1 LRKIFLSI
9 HNTQVA
15 IIGGGPSGLLL
26 SHILHLNG
34 IESIIVERQSKSHVI
49 GRIRAG
55 VLEAGTV
62 QLLRDVGLGK
72 RMDKEGIPH
81 DGTSIAWEGKPS
93 LFIDVKKYTGKSFM
107 AYGQTSITEDLF
119 KQREID
125 NGHIFC
131 EASEVKI
138 SDVEKTHPK
147 VTFLHNGKKKTLICD
162 YIAGC
167 DGFHGVSRHAI
178 PQNHQRSFQRN
189 YPFGWLGIM
198 AEVPPYKDVL
208 YAYHSD
214 GFALASQR
222 NPMLSRFYIQVDIND
237 KVEDWS
243 DDRFWEALI
252 KRLPADVT
260 KHIKTG
266 PSIEKSIAPLRSFV
280 SEPMQYHKLFLAG
293 DSAHVVP
300 PTGAKGLNL
309 AVSDI
314 YYLSRAIIE
323 AYKNKNYSH
332 LENYSKTALSRV
344 WGAINLSWRLTKML
358 HIFPGEDPFDA
369 QIRQSDYDLLLKS
382 EELQQALA
390 VQYIGLPYNL

>member
-1 LRKIFLSI
+1 MRKIFLSI

-178 PQNHQRSFQRN
+178 PQNR
-189 YPFGWLGIM
+189 
-198 AEVPPYKDVL
+198 
-208 YAYHSD
+208 D
-214 GFALASQR
+214 G
-222 NPMLSRFYIQVDIND
+222 
-237 KVEDWS
+237 
-243 DDRFWEALI
+243 
-252 KRLPADVT
+252 
-260 KHIKTG
+260 
-266 PSIEKSIAPLRSFV
+266 
-280 SEPMQYHKLFLAG
+280 G
-293 DSAHVVP
+293 D
-300 PTGAKGLNL
+300 
-309 AVSDI
+309 
-314 YYLSRAIIE
+314 
-323 AYKNKNYSH
+323 
-332 LENYSKTALSRV
+332 
-344 WGAINLSWRLTKML
+344 
-358 HIFPGEDPFDA
+358 
-369 QIRQSDYDLLLKS
+369 
-382 EELQQALA
+382 
-390 VQYIGLPYNL
+390 